1 MIFAQVEFTAKLSRT
16 KIGVNENV
24 RIDFVMNVDGDHLEL
39 PDFEGFRVVSGP
51 FQQISHSIINGR
63 RSLSKS
69 FGFTLQPTRQGTLT
83 IGSAT
88 ITYKGQKYE
97 TEPVKLTV
105 TAPVERPNDPSE
117 PLIEVDQS
125 IHLVAQIS
133 KRSPYLNEP
142 ISVVYKLYFKEGL
155 GIRNFNMIGNPE
167 YKDFWSHNI
176 EVKQFET
183 DVETYKGEKY
193 SSVIVKKV
201 LLYPQKPGKL
211 TLEPLDL
218 EIALQVPTNRRNM
231 FGRVYHNTSTKL
243 STGTQTIDVK
253 ALPETGRPD
262 DFSGAVGTFDLI
274 VKTDKTAIRQGESI
288 EMDVVVSGKGNL
300 ELFSLPKPVFP
311 SSLEVYDPIP
321 KKQITVG
328 LSGMNG
334 RVSEKY
340 TIIPQFQG
348 KYIIKPMRFSYF
360 DLDTKTYKTI
370 TSQEITLD
378 MIDGPVGNQDTH
390 DDATEVTQN
399 EVKPQSHFKFIELKT
414 NLQPIAKQD
423 FLFSARFFMWLLFP
437 LLLIPIL
444 IFVKNKKDERDSD
457 IEGNKVRSTNKLAKK
472 YLSEA
477 RKNQHDKEK
486 FYNSL
491 EKALHNFLK
500 AKLKIETS
508 EMSKEKIS
516 EILMQRKVEATTVT
530 DFISLL
536 ENAELVRYA
545 PSLAA
550 SIGQDYNKAVKT
562 LTELEKRIK

>member
-516 EILMQRKVEATTVT
+516 EILMQRKVDSVTVT